1 MNTSHSGT
9 RLRQA
14 PSAHLINA
22 PGLILCATALLLSLL
37 TSSSD
42 AASSEKTINLRE
54 AVVVTRP
61 GDLSRAEQSA
71 ATVLIEEVEKRTG
84 VRLHSSTF
92 WPAGKVV
99 IAITSQS
106 NVPGWGRQVPQRT
119 GQGLPEMQAE
129 GYRICVE
136 NSKTVWVIGA
146 DARGALF
153 GVGQLLRRLDW
164 AHSKLTL
171 PSSLDLATAPV
182 YPIRG
187 HQLGYRATAN
197 SYDAWDV
204 AQFDQYIRELT
215 FFGANSIEGIPLH
228 DSKPSPVMK
237 LPRREMNQAISG
249 ICERYGLDYWAW
261 IPADFNLTNATKR
274 VEMLDRCEQFFKD
287 SKVFTG
293 FFFPGGDPGDNPPE
307 LVLPFLE
314 DVWKRLHPVHP
325 AARIWLSLQSFK
337 TNQAEFVCR
346 YVEEKRPEW
355 LAGLVVGPSSP
366 SATSTR
372 QRLPA
377 PYKLRL
383 YPDLTHNK
391 LSQFEVPDWDQA
403 YALTLGREAVNPR
416 AAEFAAIH
424 NRFAPL
430 SDGFLSYSDG
440 VHDDVNKTIWSAMSW
455 DPRTPVRDVL
465 VDYARVFFQP
475 ALSQEAGD
483 GILALE
489 DNWHGPLVDNG
500 AVEATLLMWQQLEH
514 QAPRLEGNWRWQ
526 MCLLRANYDA
536 YVRRRLL
543 YETKLERQAN
553 LILAEAGQLGA
564 DKAIGEALA
573 VLNREV
579 DHPVAP
585 DLRHRIEALCEMLFH
600 SIGLQ
605 TSVPKYYASGY
616 ERGAVLDFVD
626 RPLNNRWWLED
637 EFAKVQKLGSEPE
650 KCRRLEALAAWENP
664 GPGSFYDNVGNAS
677 KAPHVFGTEMRPS
690 EQEDPREPQPTYW
703 WWDDGKS
710 RARLS
715 WQITMWPRKMVYE
728 GLDPKAAYV
737 VRSTGYGQALL
748 RINGQRVE
756 PTLDGN
762 KMGEFK
768 EYPVPANCV
777 KDCRLV
783 LAWEPPPGSADL
795 PWRQQPRLSEV
806 WLLKK

>member
-1 MNTSHSGT
+1 VAAG
-9 RLRQA
+9 
-14 PSAHLINA
+14 
-22 PGLILCATALLLSLL
+22 PGFALCAAAALLGLL
-37 TSSSD
+37 PSSSY
-42 AASSEKTINLRE
+42 AASSEQAINLHE
-54 AVVVTRP
+54 AVLVTRL
-61 GDLSRAEQSA
+61 GDVPRAEQSA

-84 VRLHSSTF
+84 IRLHQSTS

-99 IAITSQS
+99 IAITSQP
-106 NVPGWGRQVPQRT
+106 NVPGWGRSVPQRT
-119 GQGLPEMQAE
+119 GPGLPETRPE
-129 GYRICVE
+129 GYRIWAE
-136 NSKTVWVIGA
+136 DSKTIWVLGA
-146 DARGALF
+146 DARGTLF
-153 GVGQLLRRLDW
+153 GVGRLLRRLDW
-164 AHSKLTL
+164 TRGKLTL
-171 PSSLDLATAPV
+171 ASTLDIATAPA

-215 FFGANSIEGIPLH
+215 LFGVNSIEGIPLH
-228 DSKPSPVMK
+228 DGKPSPVMK
-237 LPRREMNQAISG
+237 VPRRQMNQAISE
-249 ICERYGLDYWAW
+249 ICDRYGLDYWAW
-261 IPADFNLTNATKR
+261 IPADFNLTNATR
-274 VEMLDRCEQFFKD
+274 RAEMLDRCEQFFKD

-314 DVWKRLHPVHP
+314 DVWKRLQPVHP
-325 AARIWLSLQSFK
+325 TARIWLSLQSFK
-337 TNQAEFVCR
+337 TNQAEFVYR

-355 LAGLVVGPSSP
+355 LGGLVVGPSSP
-366 SATSTR
+366 PAASTR
-372 QRLPA
+372 RLLPA

-416 AAEFAAIH
+416 PAEFALIC

-430 SDGFLSYSDG
+430 SDGFISYSDG
-440 VHDDVNKTIWSAMSW
+440 VHDDVNKTIWSALSW
-455 DPRTPVRDVL
+455 DPASRVRDVL

-475 ALSQEAGD
+475 ALAQKAAD

-514 QAPRLEGNWRWQ
+514 RAPRLEQNWRWQ

-543 YETKLERQAN
+543 YETDLERRAN
-553 LILAEAGQLGA
+553 LILAEAGKRGA
-564 DKAIGEALA
+564 DQAMSDALA
-573 VLNREV
+573 VLNRAV
-579 DHPVAP
+579 DHPVAR
-585 DLRHRIEALCEMLFH
+585 DLRRRIVDVCELLYH

-605 TSVPKYYASGY
+605 TSVAKYHASGE

-626 RPLNNRWWLED
+626 YPLNNRWWLAD
-637 EFAKVQKLGSEPE
+637 QFAQVRSLGSEPE
-650 KCRRLEALAAWENP
+650 KCCRLEALAAWENP
-664 GPGSFYDNVGNAS
+664 GLGSFYDNVGNAS
-677 KAPHVFGTEMRPS
+677 KAPHVFGTELRPS
-690 EQEDPREPQPTYW
+690 GQEDPREPQPTYW
-703 WWDDGKS
+703 WWDDGNS

-728 GLDPKAAYV
+728 GFDPNASYL
-737 VRSTGYGQALL
+737 VRSTGSGPALL
-748 RINGQRVE
+748 RINGRHIE

-768 EYPVPANCV
+768 EFPVPADCV
-777 KDCRLV
+777 QDRRLI
-783 LAWEPPPGSADL
+783 LEWEPPPGTADL